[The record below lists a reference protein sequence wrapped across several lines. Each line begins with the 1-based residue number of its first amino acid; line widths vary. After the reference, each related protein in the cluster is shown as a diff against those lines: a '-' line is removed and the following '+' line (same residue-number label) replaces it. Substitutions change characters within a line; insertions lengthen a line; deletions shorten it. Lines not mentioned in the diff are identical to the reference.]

1 MDEHLLEKML
11 GSEKVFAG
19 KMINLRVDD
28 VQLPDGKKAKREV
41 VEHPGAVAVVPVLPD
56 GRIILVKQYRHPVGE
71 VTWEIP
77 AGKLDQKEAPELC
90 AFRELEEETGY
101 KAKKMRKLTTFFT
114 TPGFT
119 NEVIHLYAAE
129 GLEETAQNTDED
141 EFIDALEVSRS
152 DAMWM
157 IRSGEIKDA
166 KSIIGILM
174 ADQLI

>member
-1 MDEHLLEKML
+1 MENHLQEKL
-11 GSEKVFAG
+11 LDSVPVFTG
-19 KMINLRVDD
+19 KMINLRVDS
-28 VQLPDGKKAKREV
+28 VQLPDGKKGTREV
-41 VEHPGAVAVVPVLPD
+41 VEHPGAVAVVPVFPD

-71 VTWEIP
+71 ITWEIP
-77 AGKLDQKEAPELC
+77 AGKLESKEDPELC
-90 AFRELEEETGY
+90 AHRELEEETGF
-101 KAKKMRKLTTFFT
+101 KAGKMRKLSAFFT

-129 GLEETAQNTDED
+129 GLQESSQKTDAD
-141 EFIDALEVSRS
+141 EFIDAIEVSRA

-174 ADQLI
+174 ADELF